1 MWRNESCY
9 DIVFK
14 MAKHLDDPDYKS
26 LAELRHQIRRFQHF
40 SEQASRDAGLEPR
53 QHQLM
58 LALKGLPAGIR
69 PRIGELAERLQIQH
83 HSAVELVNRLSAGG
97 LVRRQRGDQDRREV
111 LLALTPKGERL
122 LGELS
127 LHHQNEL
134 RMQGPALI
142 AALKRVMHEG
152 SSVAAA
158 AREAREKASRTGHKN
173 GRTRTGRR

>member
-1 MWRNESCY
+1 
-9 DIVFK
+9 
-14 MAKHLDDPDYKS
+14 
-26 LAELRHQIRRFQHF
+26 
-40 SEQASRDAGLEPR
+40 
-53 QHQLM
+53 
-58 LALKGLPAGIR
+58 
-69 PRIGELAERLQIQH
+69 
-83 HSAVELVNRLSAGG
+83 
-97 LVRRQRGDQDRREV
+97 
-111 LLALTPKGERL
+111 L